1 MRHRSFKQHGRSTVA
16 AVFPQVLVVFRAGR
30 SRRLVS
36 LFPLTSRG
44 SRMREHMKEGRKE
57 RRKEERKE
65 GRKKRRKGEGRK
77 KKKKKKVVDQN
88 THE

>member
-57 RRKEERKE
+57 GKKEGRKE
-65 GRKKRRKGEGRK
+65 GRKEEKKEGGGKEKEEEENRRPEYS
-77 KKKKKKVVDQN
+77 
-88 THE
+88 